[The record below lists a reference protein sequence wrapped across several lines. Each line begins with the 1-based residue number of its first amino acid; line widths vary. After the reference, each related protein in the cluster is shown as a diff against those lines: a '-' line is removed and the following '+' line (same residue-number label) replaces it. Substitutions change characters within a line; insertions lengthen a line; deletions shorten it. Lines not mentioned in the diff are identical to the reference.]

1 MSAWNEQNTDGF
13 NAKEMEML
21 SNAHSR
27 LANEFPD
34 IDKTNLNDLLNNEW
48 YPGITEDEIVNA
60 VQKRLR

>member
-13 NAKEMEML
+13 NAKEMAML

-48 YPGITEDEIVNA
+48 YQGITEDEIVNA